1 MDAPLV
7 VEVRRGP
14 HPESRHEVD
23 VVVVDGDLQVQE
35 FHGEP
40 DRPVLP
46 RSAAKPIQAI
56 PLIESGAAAAFGSG
70 DAELAVACSSHGGE
84 PAHVAVVDAWLRRLG
99 LGVDALECGASAP
112 VHPPSERAL
121 VAAGRPPD
129 ARHNTCSGKH
139 CAFLCVCRHLDL
151 DPSGYIRA
159 EHPLQRRHV
168 TPALEQLCGVTLRG
182 ETPAVEGCGIPVWR
196 IPLDRL
202 AVGWASLRDRPAGA
216 RLLEAM
222 AAEPHLV
229 AGTGLHDT
237 RLMTEAGGRLVVKT
251 GAEGVYGAVTDE
263 GVAVALK
270 VRDGATR
277 AAEAAVTWMLE
288 RLGVIGPQQPVV
300 LRNWAGTEVGTV
312 RVVV

>member
-1 MDAPLV
+1 M
-7 VEVRRGP
+7 
-14 HPESRHEVD
+14 
-23 VVVVDGDLQVQE
+23 
-35 FHGEP
+35 
-40 DRPVLP
+40 
-46 RSAAKPIQAI
+46 
-56 PLIESGAAAAFGSG
+56 
-70 DAELAVACSSHGGE
+70 
-84 PAHVAVVDAWLRRLG
+84 
-99 LGVDALECGASAP
+99 
-112 VHPPSERAL
+112 
-121 VAAGRPPD
+121 
-129 ARHNTCSGKH
+129 
-139 CAFLCVCRHLDL
+139 
-151 DPSGYIRA
+151 
-159 EHPLQRRHV
+159 
-168 TPALEQLCGVTLRG
+168 
-182 ETPAVEGCGIPVWR
+182 WR